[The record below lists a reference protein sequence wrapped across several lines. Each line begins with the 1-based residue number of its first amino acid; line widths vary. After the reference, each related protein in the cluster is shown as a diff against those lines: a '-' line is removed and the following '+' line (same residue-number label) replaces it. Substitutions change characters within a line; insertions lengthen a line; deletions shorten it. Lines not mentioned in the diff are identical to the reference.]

1 KRHLRGTAGER
12 NSFPPC
18 RIRTSPQPGKEIS
31 VSKQQSAE
39 NYLVTNKTKTAVVSL
54 GCKDELMSKQQAES
68 LPEPAPGTFLVVPTE
83 VPEVQ
88 AAGSVAKLQ
97 IAQPVAVMTKPGRAP
112 SSPGTQTQPEIELL
126 LDLLESPQT
135 VIGPCCD
142 WCSVRRSLVRKF
154 SQAHRAFLIRKDSV
168 VPKKISSARRSS
180 RKLALEPAVTGY
192 ITCHSYLERLLGV
205 EVFRKASSEEE
216 VKCARE
222 TEQEAPE
229 GTRRRLH
236 SQNTNKISISS
247 PRAQPGSGSQ
257 ADDDS

>member
-1 KRHLRGTAGER
+1 MVLPIKPMNLAAVNG
-12 NSFPPC
+12 FVPV
-18 RIRTSPQPGKEIS
+18 IEIS
-31 VSKQQSAE
+31 VSEQQSAE

-192 ITCHSYLERLLGV
+192 ITCKLFGISWALKLKPFVPRSLSAFCLVLAEMRVPQALRFLECLHGKGIPGL
-205 EVFRKASSEEE
+205 KKSS
-216 VKCARE
+216 
-222 TEQEAPE
+222 
-229 GTRRRLH
+229 
-236 SQNTNKISISS
+236 
-247 PRAQPGSGSQ
+247 
-257 ADDDS
+257 